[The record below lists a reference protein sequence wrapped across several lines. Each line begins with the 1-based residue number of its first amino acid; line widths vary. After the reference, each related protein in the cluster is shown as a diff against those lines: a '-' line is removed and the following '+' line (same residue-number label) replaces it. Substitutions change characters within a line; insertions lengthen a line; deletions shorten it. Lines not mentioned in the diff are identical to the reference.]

1 MEVGDLGNAVA
12 VELLGQ
18 TVGGD
23 CDTTHSNLTPSVGE
37 SIDRT
42 DEGDETSYS
51 PYQITHLREARTEE
65 RSHLKGQRDKCQD
78 YLGDIDSNQD
88 NHHDVHQQQVVDQ
101 GGGTDDADDRQKEWQ
116 PMEIP
121 PSALKLSNDKEPHVK
136 VRYKD
141 YQG

>member
-1 MEVGDLGNAVA
+1 
-12 VELLGQ
+12 
-18 TVGGD
+18 
-23 CDTTHSNLTPSVGE
+23 
-37 SIDRT
+37 
-42 DEGDETSYS
+42 
-51 PYQITHLREARTEE
+51 
-65 RSHLKGQRDKCQD
+65 
-78 YLGDIDSNQD
+78 
-88 NHHDVHQQQVVDQ
+88 VDQ